1 MSYSQGYSLRADRE
15 CRRLKTA
22 PYARQRDSTK
32 PVAEHKELFVGCM
45 RILNLCYRAGLCK
58 NANVGSACT
67 ALRFEIERLFG
78 TSILRVECSYNIK
91 QCCNRNLDC
100 SFRHK
105 TPLTSPEMCMFQ
117 SLPKLI
123 IDMKT
128 HAEQKN
134 FMNLAKKLKV
144 LEVALYPFTEV
155 ESASTKITTTC
166 AIGRTDVPLR
176 MTDAEITQFLE
187 TLLLTVKQ
195 SQLPE

>member
-1 MSYSQGYSLRADRE
+1 
-15 CRRLKTA
+15 
-22 PYARQRDSTK
+22 
-32 PVAEHKELFVGCM
+32 
-45 RILNLCYRAGLCK
+45 
-58 NANVGSACT
+58 
-67 ALRFEIERLFG
+67 
-78 TSILRVECSYNIK
+78 
-91 QCCNRNLDC
+91 
-100 SFRHK
+100 
-105 TPLTSPEMCMFQ
+105 MFQ